1 MARKVAVFTGT
12 RAEYGLLHPLLVKF
26 RESPDFELQLIVS
39 GMHLSPRFG
48 ETWRTIEQD
57 GFSIDAKVEMLLA
70 SDTACGVAKS
80 MGLGTLGFADALD
93 RLRPDYLVILGDRY
107 EALAIA
113 QAAAV
118 MRIPVAHLHGGEV
131 TEGAYDDSI
140 RHAITKL
147 SHLHFVA
154 CEEYR
159 QRVIQLGEQPDTVW
173 DVGALGLEN
182 IRTVPRV
189 PLANINQQLGLK
201 LARPFFLVTYHPV
214 TAADED
220 PGETF
225 GNLLAALDQF
235 PDHQVLFTYP
245 NSDNGGDQLIK
256 MIEQYVASRPATAWA
271 VPSLGLARY
280 LSAVEE
286 SAAVIG
292 NSSSGII
299 EVPSLSV
306 PGVNIGVRQKGRL
319 SADSV
324 IHVGTEAEDISRGI
338 HQALG
343 DDAKTL
349 ARSATNPYGNGDTS
363 RRILEVL
370 MQSSRPGA
378 KVFYD
383 LPKAGLGRTN
393 GQNNR

>member
-1 MARKVAVFTGT
+1 MMVRKVAVFTGT
-12 RAEYGLLHPLLVKF
+12 RAEYGLLYPLMSKLKQ
-26 RESPDFELQLIVS
+26 SSDFELQLIVS

-48 ETWRTIEQD
+48 ETWRVIEQD

-107 EALAIA
+107 EALAVA
-113 QAAAV
+113 QVAAV
-118 MRIPVAHLHGGEV
+118 MRIPIAHLHGGEV

-147 SHLHFVA
+147 SHFHFVA

-159 QRVIQLGEQPDTVW
+159 QRVIQLGEQPDSVW
-173 DVGALGLEN
+173 NVGALGLEN

-189 PLANINQQLGLK
+189 PLATINEQLDLN
-201 LARPFFLVTYHPV
+201 LIRPFFLVTYHPV
-214 TAADED
+214 TVADED
-220 PGETF
+220 PEKTFRNLLDALETF
-225 GNLLAALDQF
+225 S
-235 PDHQVLFTYP
+235 DHQVLFTYP
-245 NSDNGGDQLIK
+245 NSDNGGDQLIT
-256 MIEQYVASRPATAWA
+256 MIEQYVAAHPGVAWA

-292 NSSSGII
+292 NSSSGVI
-299 EVPSLSV
+299 EVPSLNT
-306 PGVNIGVRQKGRL
+306 PAVNIGVRQKGRL

-324 IHVGTEAEDISRGI
+324 IHVSTEASDIRLGI
-338 HQALG
+338 EQALT
-343 DDAKTL
+343 DEADAL
-349 ARSATNPYGNGDTS
+349 ARTAKNPYGNGDTS
-363 RRILEVL
+363 GRIMDVL
-370 MQSSRPGA
+370 MQSIRPGA

-383 LPKAGLGRTN
+383 FPG
-393 GQNNR
+393 GQEGAR